1 MSPSLG
7 PVRMRIPLKKR
18 TRQGDTK
25 RGAWELWKALPRVR
39 PYLGPYR
46 RTLITVTALTGLVAL
61 FGLAEPWPLAV
72 ILNEVLHEAHP
83 SGIIAMVFG
92 PNPEAW
98 VVLVSMLI
106 ARLVIVVVGN
116 GFTVLSHYLGAKT
129 EQNMVLD
136 LRSDLFQH
144 VQRLSLTFHDERQT
158 GALMSQINIQ
168 AAAVGNI
175 VMVIPPIAEA
185 ALTLIGMIV
194 IAALIDWQL
203 ALLSL
208 IVIPLLY
215 WSFGVY
221 GRRIVPQ
228 ILRVQELEWRSLSI
242 VHEAM
247 AMLRVIVSFGREKY
261 EHQRFREQGQEAVD
275 ERVKLTV
282 SQSLY
287 TLGVQTATAVGASVI
302 MGVGSWH
309 VIQGKLS
316 VGELI
321 VLLTYIVSVYQ
332 PLEQISGTVGM
343 IHEQLVQFNATLALL
358 DKEPEVKEKPDAV
371 WLEKARGGVT
381 VEHLSFAYE
390 GRHRTLDDISFE
402 VRPGERVAI
411 VGHTGAGKSTLM
423 SLLIRFYDPKEGR
436 VAIDGIDIRDL
447 TLDSLREQIS
457 VVLQEPLL
465 FSGTI
470 AENIRYGSLGASQE
484 AVEMAARA
492 ANAHEFVEGLPEGYG
507 TAIGERGAQLSGGER
522 QRICVARA
530 FLKDAPILIL
540 DEPTSSIDSK
550 TEGVILDALD
560 DLMEGRTSFMIAH
573 RLSTVRHADQI
584 LVLDKGRIV
593 ERGNHDQL
601 VAQDGVYHQLY
612 LAQTRERKRRGDR
625 NGAARQNG
633 NGRPAAPVGET
644 ITWRQVEGEGS

>member
-7 PVRMRIPLKKR
+7 PVRMRVPLKKVR
-18 TRQGDTK
+18 RRPEAK
-25 RGAWELWKALPRVR
+25 RSAWELWKALPRVK
-39 PYLGPYR
+39 PYLAPYR
-46 RTLITVTALTGLVAL
+46 RTLIAVTILTAGTAL

-72 ILNEVLHEAHP
+72 ILNQALHEETA
-83 SGIIAMVFG
+83 SGLLGSIYGA
-92 PNPEAW
+92 NPDVW
-98 VVLVSMLI
+98 KVLISMLLL
-106 ARLVIVVVGN
+106 RLLIVVVGN
-116 GFTVLSHYLGAKT
+116 AMTVVNHYLGAKT

-136 LRSDLFQH
+136 LRSDLFRH
-144 VQRLSLTFHDERQT
+144 VQRLSLTFHDERAT

-185 ALTLIGMIV
+185 ALTLIGMFV
-194 IAALIDWQL
+194 IAAFVDWQL
-203 ALLSL
+203 AILSL
-208 IVIPLLY
+208 IIIPLLW

-221 GRRIVPQ
+221 GKRIVPRIQ
-228 ILRVQELEWRSLSI
+228 RVQELEWRSLSI

-261 EHQRFREQGQEAVD
+261 EHDRFREQGQTAVD

-287 TLGVQTATAVGASVI
+287 TLGVQTATAVGATLI

-309 VIQGKLS
+309 VIEGKIS

-332 PLEQISGTVGM
+332 PLEQISGTVAM
-343 IHEQLVQFNATLALL
+343 IHEQLVQFNASLGLL
-358 DKEPEVKEKPDAV
+358 DKEPEVKESPHAIA
-371 WLEKARGGVT
+371 LGRARGRMA
-381 VEHLSFAYE
+381 VEHVSFAYQ
-390 GRHRTLDDISFE
+390 GRQETLKDLNFE
-402 VRPGERVAI
+402 VAAGERVAI

-423 SLLIRFYDPKEGR
+423 SLLIRFYDPAEGR
-436 VAIDGIDIRDL
+436 ITIDGVDIRDI

-484 AVEMAARA
+484 AIERAARG
-492 ANAHEFVEGLPEGYG
+492 ANAHDFIHDLPNGYA
-507 TAIGERGAQLSGGER
+507 TVVGERGAQLSGGER

-540 DEPTSSIDSK
+540 DEPTSSIDSR

-560 DLMEGRTSFMIAH
+560 DLMVGRTSFMIAH
-573 RLSTVRHADQI
+573 RLSTIHHADQI
-584 LVLDKGRIV
+584 LVLSKGELV
-593 ERGNHDQL
+593 EAGSHDRL
-601 VAQDGVYHQLY
+601 LSQDGTYSRLY
-612 LAQTRERKRRGDR
+612 EAQTRDRRKG
-625 NGAARQNG
+625 GNG
-633 NGRPAAPVGET
+633 NGNGHRLGPGSGGGQSGMVA
-644 ITWRQVEGEGS
+644 WRQIGGGGS